1 RCLLQAV
8 RLRHAAF
15 SLSPCWIGSAVVLA
29 ILGLNRAATALENGS
44 STRENDV
51 RRTDLF
57 ISRAEGYRAFRI
69 PAMIVT
75 PRGTVLAICEGR
87 KKSTSDSGNIDL
99 VLRRSTDGGKT
110 WEPLRVIIDDGDN
123 TAGNPCPVVDRQTG
137 TIWLPFCRNNREV
150 LVTFSRD
157 EGETW

>member
-1 RCLLQAV
+1 
-8 RLRHAAF
+8 
-15 SLSPCWIGSAVVLA
+15 
-29 ILGLNRAATALENGS
+29 
-44 STRENDV
+44 
-51 RRTDLF
+51 
-57 ISRAEGYRAFRI
+57 
-69 PAMIVT
+69 MIVT

-157 EGETW
+157 EGETWSKPENITSQVSEPRWTWYATGPGHGIQLRDGRLLVPCDHKLDKASKQQTELYHSHVI